1 MNGGNME
8 QVIAAG
14 QWLVVFGPEVVAA
27 IVAMLTGVIGIALL
41 IPGEEPE
48 KTLKA
53 VADWLAQFSR
63 K

>member
-1 MNGGNME
+1 ME

-14 QWLVVFGPEVVAA
+14 QWLVVFGPELVTA
-27 IVAMLTGVIGIALL
+27 IVAVLTGIIGIAML

-53 VADWLAQFSR
+53 VADWLSKFSR